1 MADVDNWCDIKKLV
15 FDDLLIVRHERT
27 SNFRI
32 NSLKSQKNCLCVI
45 CRITVLCFNYFN
57 FMNRLFL
64 CLCTPSAEICVIFNN
79 INIILIYYQL
89 IPLSTSKILALPNH
103 DLYILYFLCIYYIL
117 IVRRFYQFS
126 IVRFTWFL
134 WLLPHVS

>member
-1 MADVDNWCDIKKLV
+1 MSIIDVTLKNWFLTTYLL
-15 FDDLLIVRHERT
+15 FDMQRT

-134 WLLPHVS
+134 